1 MVMRILSCTAVD
13 TNEAK
18 SLAIRFF
25 HLLSSCPSS
34 SHSPPPAP
42 CHRPPARQRWLLPSP
57 PPHRLSPLRLG
68 FRYTRSPPSFIS
80 WLATSSICAALP
92 FFFLFSSK
100 LAPLLI
106 VFIFLTYTYRWCA
119 QCSIQPQLLSPG
131 KQQASRPFGCA
142 RSQVASRPCLVR
154 YVCNITVMFFATSI
168 GICTLLY
175 SHA

>member
-1 MVMRILSCTAVD
+1 MRILSCTAVD

-92 FFFLFSSK
+92 FFFSFFKQACPPFNCVHIPYIHIQVMCSMLNPTSASFSRQTASFPSIR
-100 LAPLLI
+100 LRPVPSRFQALS
-106 VFIFLTYTYRWCA
+106 
-119 QCSIQPQLLSPG
+119 CS
-131 KQQASRPFGCA
+131 
-142 RSQVASRPCLVR
+142 
-154 YVCNITVMFFATSI
+154 VCM
-168 GICTLLY
+168 
-175 SHA
+175 

>member
-1 MVMRILSCTAVD
+1 MSSGDGDHKRECSSFASHFCGISHDNVGIGQKKNRPEMVMRILSCTAVD

-18 SLAIRFF
+18 GLAIRFF

-92 FFFLFSSK
+92 FFFF
-100 LAPLLI
+100 
-106 VFIFLTYTYRWCA
+106 F
-119 QCSIQPQLLSPG
+119 
-131 KQQASRPFGCA
+131 QASLPPF
-142 RSQVASRPCLVR
+142 
-154 YVCNITVMFFATSI
+154 
-168 GICTLLY
+168 
-175 SHA
+175 